1 MRRISTPF
9 STPGSRRGERRR
21 SSLEGMTAT
30 EWITDIALVLIV
42 FRQLRE
48 GRLDHRTF
56 LLPLGIV
63 AFVGYSYLDSVP
75 TAGND
80 LVLIGALT
88 AVGAAL
94 GIAGGVYTRI
104 RALDGQLLI
113 KAGAVSAVLWIA
125 GMGARMGFQT
135 WVEHGGGADDVA
147 RFSLAHHITSQQA
160 WVAAF
165 VLMALTEVVTRV
177 ATIYVRSRTVRGAA
191 TLPVLGTTV

>member
-1 MRRISTPF
+1 
-9 STPGSRRGERRR
+9 
-21 SSLEGMTAT
+21 MTAT

-48 GRLDHRTF
+48 GRLDHKTF
-56 LLPLGIV
+56 LIPLAIV
-63 AFVGYSYLDSVP
+63 AFVAYSYLDSVP

-80 LVLIGALT
+80 LVLIAALT

-94 GIAGGVYTRI
+94 GIAGGIHTRI
-104 RALDGQLLI
+104 RAVDGELLI
-113 KAGAVSAVLWIA
+113 KAGAISAALWIA

-160 WVAAF
+160 WVTAF

-177 ATIYVRSRTVRGAA
+177 ATIYLRSRTVRTAA
-191 TLPVLGTTV
+191 APARPVLGTTL